1 MLVVEKGQGNTKKDE
16 KKRLFKLKHAHLYSS
31 ITGISFTINVHK
43 LTRLQ
48 YSATQTSIAFTGAQ
62 TK

>member
-1 MLVVEKGQGNTKKDE
+1 MLVVEKGNTKKDRE
-16 KKRLFKLKHAHLYSS
+16 KKKRLFKLKLSHLYSS
-31 ITGISFTINVHK
+31 ITGISFTINGHK

-48 YSATQTSIAFTGAQ
+48 YSATQTCIAFTGAR